1 MDFNDGSGDID
12 MAGDSDDLEEQ
23 RSIMS
28 DHDAGQEAG
37 GGFFDWSDEEDWE
50 FHHDDE
56 LTEQPLSLDE
66 IREALEDAI
75 GPGKDLEIWNLRKMK
90 AIQLFY
96 YLTVCLRRQF
106 YHYCTGSHK
115 RTSF

>member
-37 GGFFDWSDEEDWE
+37 SGFFDWSNEEDWE

-66 IREALEDAI
+66 IREALKDTI
-75 GPGKDLEIWNLRKMK
+75 SPGKDLEIWNLRKMK

-106 YHYCTGSHK
+106 YHYCT
-115 RTSF
+115 